1 MFKNIDLKI
10 LFFFICLVSYSQ
22 EPVSWST
29 SVEKIND
36 NNYKLVT
43 TANIQDNWRLY
54 SQNLEDGGA
63 LPTEFIFEDESIFES
78 FSVVSERE
86 SITKYDPIFKM
97 DQSYFIEET
106 VFTQDISLKDGLKQ
120 NTIIQD
126 LYYQVCDDRVCIF
139 QDIKLVYNL
148 NSDDISLIN
157 SFDYS
162 SIVSDLK
169 LSLGNSELL
178 ENEYVTE
185 NNDNFSRR
193 LNILILGLFGG
204 FLALLTPCV
213 FPMIPLTVSFF
224 STKNEKAKLY
234 SMSYGFF
241 IILIYVSLS
250 IPFYFLENI
259 NPEILNQIS
268 TSPILNFIFFAI
280 FIVFALSLF
289 GLFEIT
295 LPSSW
300 SNTVDTKSNLYKG
313 LISTFFM
320 SLTLCLVSFSCTGP
334 ILGTLLV
341 GTLTSDGG
349 AIDLT
354 YGMLGFGV
362 ALAIPFTLLAF
373 FPNIINKLPKSG
385 SWTNTIKVILGFVE
399 LALAFKFL
407 SNVDLIQEWGLLKR
421 EVFIAIWVLI
431 SIACGIYLII
441 VSRKNSYIIS
451 SIFFIFIGL
460 YMGSSLFNKST
471 NMSLLSGL
479 LPPEFYSIYNNS
491 NDCPLGLDCIKDF
504 NEGLNKSKLTKK
516 PILLDFTGWAC
527 ANCRRVEENTWSVPK
542 VYDLI
547 NNDFVLISLY
557 VDDRSDLSSED
568 IIVLKDKN
576 GNEKILDKVGEKWSA
591 FQTINFKNNS
601 QPYYVLLSPDLQ
613 LLNKPLQYTDTE
625 TYYEWLS
632 EGLENF
638 KSVNYFLK

>member
-1 MFKNIDLKI
+1 MHKSLNLKLLFI
-10 LFFFICLVSYSQ
+10 LLSFFSFSQ
-22 EPVSWST
+22 DPVTWST
-29 SVEKIND
+29 SVEKIN
-36 NNYKLVT
+36 NNTYKLIT
-43 TANIQDNWRLY
+43 EASIQENWRLY

-63 LPTEFIFEDESIFES
+63 LPTEFVFEDESIFQS
-78 FSVVSERE
+78 FSNVQELDA
-86 SITKYDPIFKM
+86 ITKFDPIFQM
-97 DQSYFIEET
+97 DQSYFINQT
-106 VFTQDISLKDGLKQ
+106 FFTQEIVLDDNFNQKSIV
-120 NTIIQD
+120 QD

-139 QDIKLVYNL
+139 QDIKLIFNL
-148 NSDDISLIN
+148 DSENESVIK

-162 SIVSDLK
+162 SIISDLQ
-169 LSLGNSELL
+169 LDLQNTELL
-178 ENEYVTE
+178 ENEYVNE
-185 NNDNFSRR
+185 SSNNFSRR
-193 LNILILGLFGG
+193 LNILILGLLGG

-224 STKNEKAKLY
+224 STKNEKARLY

-280 FIVFALSLF
+280 FIAFALSLF

-300 SNTVDTKSNLYKG
+300 SNTVDSKSNLYKG

-385 SWTNTIKVILGFVE
+385 SWTNSIKVILGFVE

-407 SNVDLIQEWGLLKR
+407 SNVDLIQEWGILKR
-421 EVFIAIWVLI
+421 EVFIGIWVLI
-431 SIACGIYLII
+431 SVSCGLYLII
-441 VSRKNSYIIS
+441 TSRKTSYIIS
-451 SIFFIFIGL
+451 STFFILIGL

-479 LPPEFYSIYNNS
+479 LPPEFYSIYNDS

-504 NEGLNKSKLTKK
+504 DKGLDLAKLNNK

-547 NNDFVLISLY
+547 NNEFILISLY
-557 VDDRSDLSSED
+557 VDDRSALSRDE
-568 IIVLKDKN
+568 IIVLRDKN
-576 GNEKILDKVGEKWSA
+576 GNEKILNKVGEKWSA
-591 FQTINFKNNS
+591 FQTVNFKNNS
-601 QPYYVLLSPDLQ
+601 QPYYVLLSPNLD
-613 LLNKPLQYTDTE
+613 LLNKPLQYTDTD
-625 TYYEWLS
+625 TYFSWLN
-632 EGLENF
+632 EGLKNY
-638 KSVNYFLK
+638 KSNYLLK

>member
-1 MFKNIDLKI
+1 MLKSLNLKLLFI
-10 LFFFICLVSYSQ
+10 LLSFFSFSQ
-22 EPVSWST
+22 DPVTWST
-29 SVEKIND
+29 SVEKIN
-36 NNYKLVT
+36 NNTYKLIT
-43 TANIQDNWRLY
+43 EANIQENWRLY

-63 LPTEFIFEDESIFES
+63 LPTEFVFEDESIFQS
-78 FSVVSERE
+78 FSNVQELDA
-86 SITKYDPIFKM
+86 ITKFDPIFQM
-97 DQSYFIEET
+97 DQSYFINQT
-106 VFTQDISLKDGLKQ
+106 FFTQEIVLGDNFNQKSIV
-120 NTIIQD
+120 QD

-139 QDIKLVYNL
+139 QDIKLIFNL
-148 NSDDISLIN
+148 DSENESVIK

-162 SIVSDLK
+162 SIISDLQ
-169 LSLGNSELL
+169 LDLQNTELL
-178 ENEYVTE
+178 ENEYVNE
-185 NNDNFSRR
+185 SSNNFSRR
-193 LNILILGLFGG
+193 LNILILGLLGG

-224 STKNEKAKLY
+224 STKNEKARLY

-280 FIVFALSLF
+280 FIAFALSLF

-300 SNTVDTKSNLYKG
+300 SNTVDSKSNLYKG

-385 SWTNTIKVILGFVE
+385 SWTNSIKVILGFVE

-407 SNVDLIQEWGLLKR
+407 SNVDLIQEWGILKR
-421 EVFIAIWVLI
+421 EVFIGIWVLI
-431 SIACGIYLII
+431 SVSCGLYLII
-441 VSRKNSYIIS
+441 TSRKTSYIIS
-451 SIFFIFIGL
+451 STFFILIGL

-479 LPPEFYSIYNNS
+479 LPPEFYSIYNDS

-504 NEGLNKSKLTKK
+504 DKGLDLAKLNNK

-547 NNDFVLISLY
+547 NNEFILISLY
-557 VDDRSDLSSED
+557 VDDRSALSRDE
-568 IIVLKDKN
+568 IIVLRDKN
-576 GNEKILDKVGEKWSA
+576 GNEKILNKVGEKWSA
-591 FQTINFKNNS
+591 FQTVNFKNNS
-601 QPYYVLLSPDLQ
+601 QPYYVLLSPNLD
-613 LLNKPLQYTDTE
+613 LLNKPLQYTDTD
-625 TYYEWLS
+625 TYFSWLN
-632 EGLENF
+632 EGLKNY
-638 KSVNYFLK
+638 KSNYLLK

>member
-1 MFKNIDLKI
+1 MFKNLSLKI
-10 LFFFICLVSYSQ
+10 LFTLFSLLSFSQ
-22 EPVSWST
+22 DPVKWST
-29 SVEKIND
+29 SVKKIND
-36 NNYKLVT
+36 ITFQLNTK
-43 TANIQDNWRLY
+43 AEIKDNWRLY
-54 SQNLEDGGA
+54 SQNLDDGGA
-63 LPTEFIFEDESIFES
+63 LPTEFIFEDNSILKS
-78 FSVVSERE
+78 FSDVLEPE
-86 SITKYDPIFKM
+86 PITKYDPIFKM
-97 DQSYFIEET
+97 DQSYFVNNV
-106 VFTQDISLKDGLKQ
+106 VFTQDIVLLENFNNDS
-120 NTIIQD
+120 IIQN

-139 QDIKLVYNL
+139 QDVRLVFNL
-148 NSDDISLIN
+148 SSNEVQSVS

-162 SIVSDLK
+162 SIESDLK
-169 LSLGNSELL
+169 LDLGNYKLIK
-178 ENEYVTE
+178 NEYVGE
-185 NNDNFSRR
+185 SSSFSRR
-193 LNILILGLFGG
+193 LNILILGLLGG

-234 SMSYGFF
+234 STSYGLF
-241 IILIYVSLS
+241 IVLIYLSLS
-250 IPFYFLENI
+250 LPFYFLENI

-280 FIVFALSLF
+280 FIAFALSLF
-289 GLFEIT
+289 GLFDIT

-300 SNTVDTKSNLYKG
+300 SNTVDSKSNLYKG

-407 SNVDLIQEWGLLKR
+407 SNVDLIQEWGILKR

-431 SIACGIYLII
+431 FIACGLYLII
-441 VSRKNSYIIS
+441 TSRKTSYIIS
-451 SIFFIFIGL
+451 SLSFILIGL
-460 YMGSSLFNKST
+460 YMGSSLFTKST
-471 NMSLLSGL
+471 NLSLLSGL
-479 LPPEFYSIYNNS
+479 LPPEFYSIHNDTNN
-491 NDCPLGLDCIKDF
+491 CPLGLDCVKDF
-504 NEGLNKSKLTKK
+504 NDGLNKSKINNK

-542 VYDLI
+542 VFDLI
-547 NNDFVLISLY
+547 NNEFVLISLY
-557 VDDRSDLSSED
+557 VDDRTNLNGDE
-568 IIVLKDKN
+568 IILLRDKN

-591 FQTINFKNNS
+591 FQTLNFQNNS
-601 QPYYVLLSPDLQ
+601 QPYYVLLSPNLDI
-613 LLNKPLQYTDTE
+613 LNKPIQYTDTD
-625 TYYEWLS
+625 TYYDWLID
-632 EGLENF
+632 GLNKF
-638 KSVNYFLK
+638 KN

>member
-1 MFKNIDLKI
+1 MLKSLNLKLLFI
-10 LFFFICLVSYSQ
+10 LLSFFSFSQ
-22 EPVSWST
+22 DPVTWST
-29 SVEKIND
+29 SVEKIN
-36 NNYKLVT
+36 NNTYKLIT
-43 TANIQDNWRLY
+43 EANIQENWRLY

-63 LPTEFIFEDESIFES
+63 LPTEFVFEDESIFQS
-78 FSVVSERE
+78 FSNVQELDA
-86 SITKYDPIFKM
+86 ITKFDPIFQM
-97 DQSYFIEET
+97 DQSYFINQT
-106 VFTQDISLKDGLKQ
+106 FFTQEIVLGDNFNQKSIV
-120 NTIIQD
+120 QD

-139 QDIKLVYNL
+139 QDIKLIFNL
-148 NSDDISLIN
+148 DSENESVIK

-162 SIVSDLK
+162 SIISDLQ
-169 LSLGNSELL
+169 LDLQNTELL
-178 ENEYVTE
+178 ENEYVNE
-185 NNDNFSRR
+185 SSNNFSRR
-193 LNILILGLFGG
+193 LNILILGLLGG

-224 STKNEKAKLY
+224 STKNEKARLY

-280 FIVFALSLF
+280 FIAFALSLF

-300 SNTVDTKSNLYKG
+300 SNTVDSKSNLYKG

-385 SWTNTIKVILGFVE
+385 SWTNSIKVILGFVE

-407 SNVDLIQEWGLLKR
+407 SNVDLIQEWGILKR
-421 EVFIAIWVLI
+421 EVFIGIWVLI
-431 SIACGIYLII
+431 SVSCGLYLII
-441 VSRKNSYIIS
+441 TSRKTSYIIS
-451 SIFFIFIGL
+451 STFFILIGL

-479 LPPEFYSIYNNS
+479 LPPEFYSIFNDS

-504 NEGLNKSKLTKK
+504 DKGLDLAKLNNK

-547 NNDFVLISLY
+547 NNEFILISLY
-557 VDDRSDLSSED
+557 VDDRSALSRDE
-568 IIVLKDKN
+568 IIVLRDKN
-576 GNEKILDKVGEKWSA
+576 GNEKILNKVGEKWSA
-591 FQTINFKNNS
+591 FQTVNFKNNS
-601 QPYYVLLSPDLQ
+601 QPYYVLLSPNLD
-613 LLNKPLQYTDTE
+613 LLNKPLQYTDTD
-625 TYYEWLS
+625 TYFSWLD
-632 EGLENF
+632 EGLKNY
-638 KSVNYFLK
+638 KSNYLLK

>member
-1 MFKNIDLKI
+1 MLKSLNLNLL
-10 LFFFICLVSYSQ
+10 LFLLSFFSFSQ
-22 EPVSWST
+22 DPVTWST
-29 SVEKIND
+29 SVEKIN
-36 NNYKLVT
+36 NNTYKLIT
-43 TANIQDNWRLY
+43 EANIQENWRLY

-63 LPTEFIFEDESIFES
+63 LPTEFVFEDESIFQS
-78 FSVVSERE
+78 FSNVQELDA
-86 SITKYDPIFKM
+86 ITKFDPIFQM
-97 DQSYFIEET
+97 DQSYFINQT
-106 VFTQDISLKDGLKQ
+106 FFTQEIVLDDNFNQKSIV
-120 NTIIQD
+120 QD

-139 QDIKLVYNL
+139 QDIKLIFNL
-148 NSDDISLIN
+148 DSENESVIK

-162 SIVSDLK
+162 SIISDLQ
-169 LSLGNSELL
+169 LDLQNTELL
-178 ENEYVTE
+178 ENEYVNE
-185 NNDNFSRR
+185 SSNNFSRR
-193 LNILILGLFGG
+193 LNILILGLLGG

-224 STKNEKAKLY
+224 STKNEKARLY

-280 FIVFALSLF
+280 FIAFALSLF

-300 SNTVDTKSNLYKG
+300 SNTVDSKSNLYKG

-385 SWTNTIKVILGFVE
+385 SWTNSIKVILGFVE

-407 SNVDLIQEWGLLKR
+407 SNVDLIQEWGILKR
-421 EVFIAIWVLI
+421 EVFIGIWVLI
-431 SIACGIYLII
+431 SVSCGLYLII
-441 VSRKNSYIIS
+441 TSRKTSYIIS
-451 SIFFIFIGL
+451 STFFILIGL

-479 LPPEFYSIYNNS
+479 LPPEFYSIYNDS

-504 NEGLNKSKLTKK
+504 DKGLDLAKLNNK

-547 NNDFVLISLY
+547 NNEFILISLY
-557 VDDRSDLSSED
+557 VDDRSALSRDE
-568 IIVLKDKN
+568 IIVLRDKN
-576 GNEKILDKVGEKWSA
+576 GNEKILNKVGEKWSA
-591 FQTINFKNNS
+591 FQTVNFKNNS
-601 QPYYVLLSPDLQ
+601 QPYYVLLSPNLD
-613 LLNKPLQYTDTE
+613 LLNKPLQYTDTD
-625 TYYEWLS
+625 TYFSWLD
-632 EGLENF
+632 EGLKNY
-638 KSVNYFLK
+638 KSNYLLK

>member
-1 MFKNIDLKI
+1 MFKNLSLKI
-10 LFFFICLVSYSQ
+10 LFTLFSLLSFSQ
-22 EPVSWST
+22 DPVKWST
-29 SVEKIND
+29 SVKKIND
-36 NNYKLVT
+36 ITFQLNTK
-43 TANIQDNWRLY
+43 AEIEDNWRLY
-54 SQNLEDGGA
+54 SQNLDDGGA
-63 LPTEFIFEDESIFES
+63 LPTEFIFEDNSILKS
-78 FSVVSERE
+78 FSNVLEPE
-86 SITKYDPIFKM
+86 PITKYDPIFKM
-97 DQSYFIEET
+97 DQSYFVNNV
-106 VFTQDISLKDGLKQ
+106 VFTQDIVLLESFNNDS
-120 NTIIQD
+120 IIQN

-139 QDIKLVYNL
+139 QDVQLVFNL
-148 NSDDISLIN
+148 SSNEVQSVS

-162 SIVSDLK
+162 SIESDLK
-169 LSLGNSELL
+169 LDLGNYELIK
-178 ENEYVTE
+178 NEYVSE
-185 NNDNFSRR
+185 NSSSFSRR
-193 LNILILGLFGG
+193 LNILILGLLGG

-234 SMSYGFF
+234 STSYGLF
-241 IILIYVSLS
+241 IILIYISLS
-250 IPFYFLENI
+250 LPFYFLENI

-280 FIVFALSLF
+280 FIAFALSLF
-289 GLFEIT
+289 GLFDIT

-300 SNTVDTKSNLYKG
+300 SNTVDSKSNLYKG

-320 SLTLCLVSFSCTGP
+320 SLTLCLVSFSCTGS

-407 SNVDLIQEWGLLKR
+407 SNVDLVQEWGILKR

-431 SIACGIYLII
+431 FIACGLYLII
-441 VSRKNSYIIS
+441 TSRKTSYIIS
-451 SIFFIFIGL
+451 SLSFILIGL
-460 YMGSSLFNKST
+460 YMGSSLFTKST
-471 NMSLLSGL
+471 NLSLLSGL
-479 LPPEFYSIYNNS
+479 LPPEFYSIHNDTNN
-491 NDCPLGLDCIKDF
+491 CPLGLDCVKDF
-504 NEGLNKSKLTKK
+504 NDGLNKSKINNK

-542 VYDLI
+542 VFDLI
-547 NNDFVLISLY
+547 NNEFVLISLY
-557 VDDRSDLSSED
+557 VDDRTNLNGDE
-568 IIVLKDKN
+568 IILLRDKN

-591 FQTINFKNNS
+591 FQTLNFQNNS
-601 QPYYVLLSPDLQ
+601 QPYYVLLSPNLDI
-613 LLNKPLQYTDTE
+613 LNKPIQYTDTD
-625 TYYEWLS
+625 TYYDWLID
-632 EGLENF
+632 GLNKF
-638 KSVNYFLK
+638 KN

>member
-1 MFKNIDLKI
+1 MLKSLNLKLLFI
-10 LFFFICLVSYSQ
+10 LLSFFSFSQ
-22 EPVSWST
+22 DPVTWST
-29 SVEKIND
+29 SVEKIN
-36 NNYKLVT
+36 NNTYKLIT
-43 TANIQDNWRLY
+43 EANIQENWRLY

-63 LPTEFIFEDESIFES
+63 LPTEFVFEDESIFQS
-78 FSVVSERE
+78 FSNVQELDA
-86 SITKYDPIFKM
+86 ITKFDPIFQM
-97 DQSYFIEET
+97 DQSYFINQT
-106 VFTQDISLKDGLKQ
+106 FFTQEIVLDDNFNQKSIV
-120 NTIIQD
+120 QD

-139 QDIKLVYNL
+139 QDIKLIFNL
-148 NSDDISLIN
+148 DSENESVIK

-162 SIVSDLK
+162 SIISDLQ
-169 LSLGNSELL
+169 LDLQNTELL
-178 ENEYVTE
+178 ENEYVNE
-185 NNDNFSRR
+185 SSNNFSRR
-193 LNILILGLFGG
+193 LNILILGLLGG

-224 STKNEKAKLY
+224 STKNEKARLY

-280 FIVFALSLF
+280 FIAFALSLF

-295 LPSSW
+295 LPASW
-300 SNTVDTKSNLYKG
+300 SNTVDSKSNLYKG

-385 SWTNTIKVILGFVE
+385 SWTKSIKVILGFVE

-407 SNVDLIQEWGLLKR
+407 SNVDLIQEWGILKR
-421 EVFIAIWVLI
+421 EVFIGIWVLI
-431 SIACGIYLII
+431 SVSCGLYLII
-441 VSRKNSYIIS
+441 TSRKTSYIIS
-451 SIFFIFIGL
+451 STFFILIGL

-479 LPPEFYSIYNNS
+479 LPPEFYSIYNDS

-504 NEGLNKSKLTKK
+504 DKGLDLAKLNNK

-547 NNDFVLISLY
+547 NNEFILISLY
-557 VDDRSDLSSED
+557 VDDRSALSRDE
-568 IIVLKDKN
+568 IIVLRDKN
-576 GNEKILDKVGEKWSA
+576 GNEKILNKVGEKWSA
-591 FQTINFKNNS
+591 FQTVNFKNNS
-601 QPYYVLLSPDLQ
+601 QPYYVLLSPNLD
-613 LLNKPLQYTDTE
+613 LLNKPLQYTDTD
-625 TYYEWLS
+625 TYFSWLN
-632 EGLENF
+632 EGLKNY
-638 KSVNYFLK
+638 KSNYLLK

>member
-1 MFKNIDLKI
+1 MFKNLSLKI
-10 LFFFICLVSYSQ
+10 LFILFSLLSFSQ
-22 EPVSWST
+22 DPVKWST
-29 SVEKIND
+29 SVKKIND
-36 NNYKLVT
+36 ITFQLNTK
-43 TANIQDNWRLY
+43 AEIEDNWRLY
-54 SQNLEDGGA
+54 SQNLDDGGA
-63 LPTEFIFEDESIFES
+63 LPTEFIFEDNSILKS
-78 FSVVSERE
+78 FSNVLEPE
-86 SITKYDPIFKM
+86 PITKYDPIFKM
-97 DQSYFIEET
+97 DQSYFVNNV
-106 VFTQDISLKDGLKQ
+106 VFTQDIVLLESFNNDS
-120 NTIIQD
+120 IIQN

-139 QDIKLVYNL
+139 QDVQLVFNL
-148 NSDDISLIN
+148 SSNEVQSVS

-162 SIVSDLK
+162 SIESDLK
-169 LSLGNSELL
+169 LDLGNYELIK
-178 ENEYVTE
+178 NEYVGE
-185 NNDNFSRR
+185 SSSSFSRR
-193 LNILILGLFGG
+193 LNILILGLLGG

-234 SMSYGFF
+234 STSYGLF
-241 IILIYVSLS
+241 IVLIYLSLS
-250 IPFYFLENI
+250 LPFYFLENI

-280 FIVFALSLF
+280 FIAFALSLF
-289 GLFEIT
+289 GLFDIT

-300 SNTVDTKSNLYKG
+300 SNTVDSKSNLYKG

-407 SNVDLIQEWGLLKR
+407 SNVDLIQEWGILKR

-431 SIACGIYLII
+431 FIACGLYLII
-441 VSRKNSYIIS
+441 TSRKTSYIIS
-451 SIFFIFIGL
+451 SLSFILIGL
-460 YMGSSLFNKST
+460 YMGSSLFTKST
-471 NMSLLSGL
+471 NLSLLSGL
-479 LPPEFYSIYNNS
+479 LPPEFYSIHNDTNN
-491 NDCPLGLDCIKDF
+491 CPLGLDCVKDF
-504 NEGLNKSKLTKK
+504 NDGLNKSKINNK

-542 VYDLI
+542 VFDLI
-547 NNDFVLISLY
+547 NNEFVLISLY
-557 VDDRSDLSSED
+557 VDDRTNLNGDE
-568 IIVLKDKN
+568 IILLRDKN

-591 FQTINFKNNS
+591 FQTLNFQNNS
-601 QPYYVLLSPDLQ
+601 QPYYVLLSPNLDI
-613 LLNKPLQYTDTE
+613 LNKPIQYTDTD
-625 TYYEWLS
+625 TYYDWLID
-632 EGLENF
+632 GLNKF
-638 KSVNYFLK
+638 KN

>member
-1 MFKNIDLKI
+1 MFKNLSLKI
-10 LFFFICLVSYSQ
+10 LFTLFSLLSFSQ
-22 EPVSWST
+22 DPVKWST
-29 SVEKIND
+29 SVKKIND
-36 NNYKLVT
+36 ITFQLNTK
-43 TANIQDNWRLY
+43 AEIEDNWRLY
-54 SQNLEDGGA
+54 SQNLDDGGA
-63 LPTEFIFEDESIFES
+63 LPTEFIFEDNSILKS
-78 FSVVSERE
+78 FSNVLEPE
-86 SITKYDPIFKM
+86 PITKYDPIFKM
-97 DQSYFIEET
+97 DQSYFVNNV
-106 VFTQDISLKDGLKQ
+106 VFTQDIVLLESFNNDS
-120 NTIIQD
+120 IIQN

-139 QDIKLVYNL
+139 QDVQLVFNL
-148 NSDDISLIN
+148 SSNEVQSVS

-162 SIVSDLK
+162 SIESDLK
-169 LSLGNSELL
+169 LDLGNYELIK
-178 ENEYVTE
+178 NEYVSE
-185 NNDNFSRR
+185 SSSSFSRR
-193 LNILILGLFGG
+193 LNILIFGLLGG

-234 SMSYGFF
+234 STSYGLF
-241 IILIYVSLS
+241 IVLIYLSLS
-250 IPFYFLENI
+250 LPFYFLENI

-280 FIVFALSLF
+280 FIAFALSLF
-289 GLFEIT
+289 GLFDIT

-300 SNTVDTKSNLYKG
+300 SNTVDSKSNLYKG

-407 SNVDLIQEWGLLKR
+407 SNVDLIQEWGILKR

-431 SIACGIYLII
+431 FIACGLYLII
-441 VSRKNSYIIS
+441 TSRKTSYIIS
-451 SIFFIFIGL
+451 SLSFILIGL
-460 YMGSSLFNKST
+460 YMGSSLFTKST
-471 NMSLLSGL
+471 NLSLLSGL
-479 LPPEFYSIYNNS
+479 LPPEFYSIHNDTNN
-491 NDCPLGLDCIKDF
+491 CPLGLDCVKDF
-504 NEGLNKSKLTKK
+504 NDGLNKSKINNK

-542 VYDLI
+542 VFDLI
-547 NNDFVLISLY
+547 NNEFVLISLY
-557 VDDRSDLSSED
+557 VDDRTNLNGDE
-568 IIVLKDKN
+568 IILLRDKN

-591 FQTINFKNNS
+591 FQTLNFQNNS
-601 QPYYVLLSPDLQ
+601 QPYYVLLSPNLDI
-613 LLNKPLQYTDTE
+613 LNKPIQYTDTD
-625 TYYEWLS
+625 TYYDWLID
-632 EGLENF
+632 GLNKF
-638 KSVNYFLK
+638 KN

>member
-1 MFKNIDLKI
+1 MLKSLNLKLLFI
-10 LFFFICLVSYSQ
+10 LLSFFSFSQ
-22 EPVSWST
+22 DPVTWST
-29 SVEKIND
+29 SVEKIN
-36 NNYKLVT
+36 NNTYKLIT
-43 TANIQDNWRLY
+43 EANIQENWRLY

-63 LPTEFIFEDESIFES
+63 LPTEFVFEDESIFQS
-78 FSVVSERE
+78 FSNVQELDA
-86 SITKYDPIFKM
+86 ITKFDPIFQM
-97 DQSYFIEET
+97 DQSYFINQT
-106 VFTQDISLKDGLKQ
+106 FFTQEIVLGDNFNQKSIV
-120 NTIIQD
+120 QD

-139 QDIKLVYNL
+139 QDIKLIFNL
-148 NSDDISLIN
+148 DSENESVIK

-162 SIVSDLK
+162 SIISDLQ
-169 LSLGNSELL
+169 LDLQNTELL
-178 ENEYVTE
+178 ENEYVNE
-185 NNDNFSRR
+185 SSNNFSRR
-193 LNILILGLFGG
+193 LNILILGLLGG

-224 STKNEKAKLY
+224 STKNEKARLY

-280 FIVFALSLF
+280 FIAFALSLF

-295 LPSSW
+295 LPASW
-300 SNTVDTKSNLYKG
+300 SNTVDSKSNLYKG

-385 SWTNTIKVILGFVE
+385 SWTNSIKVILGFVE

-407 SNVDLIQEWGLLKR
+407 SNVDLIQEWGILKR
-421 EVFIAIWVLI
+421 EVFIGIWVLI
-431 SIACGIYLII
+431 SVSCGLYLII
-441 VSRKNSYIIS
+441 TSRKTSYIIS
-451 SIFFIFIGL
+451 STFFILIGL

-479 LPPEFYSIYNNS
+479 LPPEFYSIFNDS

-504 NEGLNKSKLTKK
+504 DKGLDLAKLNNK

-547 NNDFVLISLY
+547 NNEFILISLY
-557 VDDRSDLSSED
+557 VDDRSALSRDE
-568 IIVLKDKN
+568 IIVLRDKN
-576 GNEKILDKVGEKWSA
+576 GNEKILNKVGEKWSA
-591 FQTINFKNNS
+591 FQTVNFKNNS
-601 QPYYVLLSPDLQ
+601 QPYYVLLSPNLD
-613 LLNKPLQYTDTE
+613 LLNKPLQYTDTD
-625 TYYEWLS
+625 TYFSWLD
-632 EGLENF
+632 EGLKNY
-638 KSVNYFLK
+638 KSNYLLK

>member
-1 MFKNIDLKI
+1 MLKSLNLKLLFI
-10 LFFFICLVSYSQ
+10 LLSFFSFSQ
-22 EPVSWST
+22 DPVTWST
-29 SVEKIND
+29 SVEKIN
-36 NNYKLVT
+36 NNTYKLIT
-43 TANIQDNWRLY
+43 EANIQENWRLY

-63 LPTEFIFEDESIFES
+63 LPTEFVFEDESIFQS
-78 FSVVSERE
+78 FSNVQELDA
-86 SITKYDPIFKM
+86 ITKFDPIFQM
-97 DQSYFIEET
+97 DQSYFINQT
-106 VFTQDISLKDGLKQ
+106 FFTQEIVLGDNFNQKSIV
-120 NTIIQD
+120 QD

-139 QDIKLVYNL
+139 QDIKLVFNL
-148 NSDDISLIN
+148 DSEDESVIK

-162 SIVSDLK
+162 SIISDLQ
-169 LSLGNSELL
+169 LDLQNTELL
-178 ENEYVTE
+178 ENEYVNE
-185 NNDNFSRR
+185 SSNNFSRR
-193 LNILILGLFGG
+193 LNILILGLLGG

-224 STKNEKAKLY
+224 STKNEKARLY

-280 FIVFALSLF
+280 FIAFALSLF

-295 LPSSW
+295 LPASW
-300 SNTVDTKSNLYKG
+300 SNTVDSKSNLYKG

-385 SWTNTIKVILGFVE
+385 SWTNSIKVILGFVE

-407 SNVDLIQEWGLLKR
+407 SNVDLIQEWGILKR
-421 EVFIAIWVLI
+421 EVFIGIWVLI
-431 SIACGIYLII
+431 SVSCGLYLII
-441 VSRKNSYIIS
+441 TSRKTSYIIS
-451 SIFFIFIGL
+451 STFFILIGL

-479 LPPEFYSIYNNS
+479 LPPEFYSIYNDS

-504 NEGLNKSKLTKK
+504 DTGLDLAKLNNK

-547 NNDFVLISLY
+547 NNEFILISLY
-557 VDDRSDLSSED
+557 VDDRSALSRDE
-568 IIVLKDKN
+568 IIVLRDKN
-576 GNEKILDKVGEKWSA
+576 GNEKILNKVGEKWSA
-591 FQTINFKNNS
+591 FQTVNFKNNS
-601 QPYYVLLSPDLQ
+601 QPYYVLLSPNLD
-613 LLNKPLQYTDTE
+613 LLNKPLQYTDTD
-625 TYYEWLS
+625 TYFSWLD
-632 EGLENF
+632 EGLKNY
-638 KSVNYFLK
+638 KSNYLLK

>member
-1 MFKNIDLKI
+1 MLKNLSLKI
-10 LFFFICLVSYSQ
+10 LFTLFSLLSFSQ
-22 EPVSWST
+22 DPVKWST
-29 SVEKIND
+29 SVKKIND
-36 NNYKLVT
+36 ITFQLNTK
-43 TANIQDNWRLY
+43 AEIEDNWRLY
-54 SQNLEDGGA
+54 SQNLDDGGA
-63 LPTEFIFEDESIFES
+63 LPTEFIFEDNSILKS
-78 FSVVSERE
+78 FSNVLEPE
-86 SITKYDPIFKM
+86 PITKYDPIFKM
-97 DQSYFIEET
+97 DQSYFVNNV
-106 VFTQDISLKDGLKQ
+106 VFTQDIVLLESFNNDS
-120 NTIIQD
+120 IIQN

-139 QDIKLVYNL
+139 QDVQLVFNL
-148 NSDDISLIN
+148 SSNEVQSVS

-162 SIVSDLK
+162 SIESDLK
-169 LSLGNSELL
+169 LDLGNYELIK
-178 ENEYVTE
+178 NEYVSE
-185 NNDNFSRR
+185 SSSSFSRR
-193 LNILILGLFGG
+193 LNILILGLLGG

-234 SMSYGFF
+234 STSYGLF
-241 IILIYVSLS
+241 IVLIYLSLS
-250 IPFYFLENI
+250 LPFYFLENI

-268 TSPILNFIFFAI
+268 TNPILNFIFFAI
-280 FIVFALSLF
+280 FIAFALSLF
-289 GLFEIT
+289 GLFDIT

-300 SNTVDTKSNLYKG
+300 SNTVDSKSNLYKG

-407 SNVDLIQEWGLLKR
+407 SNVDLIQEWGILKR

-431 SIACGIYLII
+431 FIACGLYLII
-441 VSRKNSYIIS
+441 TSRKTSYIIS
-451 SIFFIFIGL
+451 SLSFILIGL
-460 YMGSSLFNKST
+460 YMGSSLFTKST
-471 NMSLLSGL
+471 NLSLLSGL
-479 LPPEFYSIYNNS
+479 LPPEFYSIHNDTNN
-491 NDCPLGLDCIKDF
+491 CPLGLDCVKDF
-504 NEGLNKSKLTKK
+504 NDGLNKSKINNK

-542 VYDLI
+542 VFDLI
-547 NNDFVLISLY
+547 NNEFVLISLY
-557 VDDRSDLSSED
+557 VDDRTNLNGDE
-568 IIVLKDKN
+568 IILLRDKN

-591 FQTINFKNNS
+591 FQTLNFQNNS
-601 QPYYVLLSPDLQ
+601 QPYYVLLSPNLDI
-613 LLNKPLQYTDTE
+613 LNKPIQYTDTD
-625 TYYEWLS
+625 TYYDWLID
-632 EGLENF
+632 GLNKF
-638 KSVNYFLK
+638 KN

>member
-1 MFKNIDLKI
+1 MLKSLNLKLLFI
-10 LFFFICLVSYSQ
+10 LLSFFSFSQ
-22 EPVSWST
+22 DPVTWST
-29 SVEKIND
+29 SVEKIN
-36 NNYKLVT
+36 NNTYKLIT
-43 TANIQDNWRLY
+43 EASIQENWRLY

-63 LPTEFIFEDESIFES
+63 LPTEFVFEDESIFQS
-78 FSVVSERE
+78 FSNVQELDA
-86 SITKYDPIFKM
+86 ITKFDPIFQM
-97 DQSYFIEET
+97 DQSYFINQT
-106 VFTQDISLKDGLKQ
+106 FFTQEIVLDDNFNQKSIV
-120 NTIIQD
+120 QD

-139 QDIKLVYNL
+139 QDIKLIFNL
-148 NSDDISLIN
+148 DSENESVIK

-162 SIVSDLK
+162 SIITDLQ
-169 LSLGNSELL
+169 LDLQNTELL
-178 ENEYVTE
+178 ENEYVNE
-185 NNDNFSRR
+185 SSNNFSRR
-193 LNILILGLFGG
+193 LNILILGLLGG

-224 STKNEKAKLY
+224 STKNEKARLY

-280 FIVFALSLF
+280 FIAFALSLF

-295 LPSSW
+295 LPASW
-300 SNTVDTKSNLYKG
+300 SNTVDSKSNLYKG

-385 SWTNTIKVILGFVE
+385 SWTNSIKVILGFVE

-407 SNVDLIQEWGLLKR
+407 SNVDLIQEWGILKR
-421 EVFIAIWVLI
+421 EVFIGIWVLI
-431 SIACGIYLII
+431 SVSCGLYLII
-441 VSRKNSYIIS
+441 TSRKTSYIIS
-451 SIFFIFIGL
+451 STFFILIGL

-479 LPPEFYSIYNNS
+479 LPPEFYSIYNDS

-504 NEGLNKSKLTKK
+504 DKGLDLAKLNNK

-547 NNDFVLISLY
+547 NNEFILISLY
-557 VDDRSDLSSED
+557 VDDRSALSRDE
-568 IIVLKDKN
+568 IIVLRDKN
-576 GNEKILDKVGEKWSA
+576 GNEKILNKVGEKWSA
-591 FQTINFKNNS
+591 FQTVNFKNNS
-601 QPYYVLLSPDLQ
+601 QPYYVLLSPNLD
-613 LLNKPLQYTDTE
+613 LLNKPLQYTDTD
-625 TYYEWLS
+625 TYFSWLD
-632 EGLENF
+632 EGLKNY
-638 KSVNYFLK
+638 KSNYLLK

>member
-1 MFKNIDLKI
+1 MLNILGPLSLVIFTFKVLK
-10 LFFFICLVSYSQ
+10 
-22 EPVSWST
+22 
-29 SVEKIND
+29 
-36 NNYKLVT
+36 
-43 TANIQDNWRLY
+43 
-54 SQNLEDGGA
+54 
-63 LPTEFIFEDESIFES
+63 S
-78 FSVVSERE
+78 FSNVLEPE
-86 SITKYDPIFKM
+86 PITKYDPIFKM
-97 DQSYFIEET
+97 DQSYFVNNV
-106 VFTQDISLKDGLKQ
+106 VFTQDIVLLESFNNDS
-120 NTIIQD
+120 IIQN

-139 QDIKLVYNL
+139 QDVQLVFNL
-148 NSDDISLIN
+148 SSNEVQSVS

-162 SIVSDLK
+162 SIESDLK
-169 LSLGNSELL
+169 LDLGNYELIK
-178 ENEYVTE
+178 NEYVSE
-185 NNDNFSRR
+185 SSSSFSRR
-193 LNILILGLFGG
+193 LNILILGLLGG

-234 SMSYGFF
+234 STSYGLF
-241 IILIYVSLS
+241 IVLIYLSLS
-250 IPFYFLENI
+250 LPFYFLENI

-280 FIVFALSLF
+280 FIAFALSLF
-289 GLFEIT
+289 GLFDIT

-300 SNTVDTKSNLYKG
+300 SNTVDSKSNLYKG

-407 SNVDLIQEWGLLKR
+407 SNVDLIQEWGILKR

-431 SIACGIYLII
+431 FIACGIYLII
-441 VSRKNSYIIS
+441 TSRKTSYIIS
-451 SIFFIFIGL
+451 SLSFILIGL
-460 YMGSSLFNKST
+460 YMGSSLFTKST
-471 NMSLLSGL
+471 NLSLLSGL
-479 LPPEFYSIYNNS
+479 LPPEFYSIHNDTNN
-491 NDCPLGLDCIKDF
+491 CPLGLDCVKDF
-504 NEGLNKSKLTKK
+504 NDGLNKSKINNK

-542 VYDLI
+542 VFDLI
-547 NNDFVLISLY
+547 NNEFVLISLY
-557 VDDRSDLSSED
+557 VDDRTNLNGDE
-568 IIVLKDKN
+568 IILLRDKN

-591 FQTINFKNNS
+591 FQTLNFQINS
-601 QPYYVLLSPDLQ
+601 QPYYVLLSPNLDI
-613 LLNKPLQYTDTE
+613 LNKPIQYTDTD
-625 TYYEWLS
+625 TYYDWLID
-632 EGLENF
+632 GLNKF
-638 KSVNYFLK
+638 KN